1 MIFEDFLS
9 FDMSALITILV
20 LIFLSYLGLHLY
32 LKHRKET
39 VLAIIISFTSLM
51 ISMYSITI
59 NLPLTPM
66 VQILFLFMNLTILL
80 LTIARSI

>member
-20 LIFLSYLGLHLY
+20 LIFLSYLGLYLY

-39 VLAIIISFTSLM
+39 VLAIIFSFTSLM

-66 VQILFLFMNLTILL
+66 LQILFLFMNLTILL
-80 LTIARSI
+80 LTIARSL